1 MPKWRNLAKS
11 GHTGGGGLS
20 KILRFSPSTTC
31 SSSIKDSDDAD
42 DNAAC
47 NARQNLRLVLVALP
61 ASRRDPGDVRESQI
75 KLQNGKGN
83 FDRFDFA
90 KRRR

>member
-1 MPKWRNLAKS
+1 MAKSKS

-31 SSSIKDSDDAD
+31 SSSIKDSDDAADND
-42 DNAAC
+42 DDAC
-47 NARQNLRLVLVALP
+47 NARQNLRLVLIALP